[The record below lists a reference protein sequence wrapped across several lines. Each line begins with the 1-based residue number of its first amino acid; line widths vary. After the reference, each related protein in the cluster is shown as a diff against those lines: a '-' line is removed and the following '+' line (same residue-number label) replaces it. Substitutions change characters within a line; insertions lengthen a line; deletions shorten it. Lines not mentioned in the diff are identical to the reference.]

1 MSEANTKETVAG
13 YQLRFWIIGVQPIVW
28 RRLLLRP
35 ENTLADLHHAIQ
47 ITCNW
52 SDDFLHQFNIH
63 GKTTGVP
70 RIHGPYYSHSAGKV
84 TLADL
89 KLRENERFVYEYN
102 FFDHWQLEIRLEKKC
117 DLDTKRHYP
126 FCIAGKRDAPPES
139 CGGPDRFNQ
148 LRDHFSPFYIMDQVL
163 AWHQLYERREQ
174 LSEDELYELEDH
186 RFELSRLRYW
196 TQVEKFDRR
205 TANRRL
211 KQYANGDHA
220 WLDFEE
226 VGW

>member
-1 MSEANTKETVAG
+1 MPEANTKETVSG
-13 YQLRFWIIGVQPIVW
+13 YQVRFWIVGVQPIVW

-63 GKTTGVP
+63 GKTIGVP
-70 RIHGPYYSHSAGKV
+70 RIHGPSYSRPAGEV
-84 TLADL
+84 ALSDL
-89 KLRENERFVYEYN
+89 NLYEKERFVYEYN
-102 FFDHWQLEIRLEKKC
+102 FFDHWQLEIRFEKKC
-117 DLDTKRHYP
+117 ELDAKRHYP
-126 FCIAGKRDAPPES
+126 FCIAGKRAAPPES
-139 CGGPDRFNQ
+139 CGGPDHFNQ
-148 LRDHFSPFYIMDQVL
+148 LRDQFSPFYIMDQVL
-163 AWHQLYERREQ
+163 TWYQLYERREQ
-174 LSEDELYELEDH
+174 LSEDELYELEDR

-196 TQVEKFDRR
+196 TQVDKFDRR

-211 KQYANGDHA
+211 KQYANGDDA

>member
-1 MSEANTKETVAG
+1 MPEANTKETVSG
-13 YQLRFWIIGVQPIVW
+13 YQVRFWIVGVQPIVW

-63 GKTTGVP
+63 GKTIGVP
-70 RIHGPYYSHSAGKV
+70 RIHGPSYSRPAGKV

-89 KLRENERFVYEYN
+89 NLHEKERFVYEYN

-117 DLDTKRHYP
+117 DLDTKHHYP
-126 FCIAGKRDAPPES
+126 FCIAGKRAAPPES
-139 CGGPDRFNQ
+139 CGGPDHFNQ
-148 LRDHFSPFYIMDQVL
+148 LRDQFSPFYIMDQVL
-163 AWHQLYERREQ
+163 TWYQLYERREQ
-174 LSEDELYELEDH
+174 LSEDELYELEER
-186 RFELSRLRYW
+186 RFEPSWLRYW
-196 TQVEKFDRR
+196 TQVDKFDRR

-211 KQYANGDHA
+211 KQYANGDDA

>member
-13 YQLRFWIIGVQPIVW
+13 YQLCFWIVGVQPIVW

-63 GKTTGVP
+63 GKTIGVP
-70 RIHGPYYSHSAGKV
+70 RIHGPYYSLSAGKV
-84 TLADL
+84 TLANL
-89 KLRENERFVYEYN
+89 NLRETERFGYEYN

-117 DLDTKRHYP
+117 DLDTKRLYP
-126 FCIAGKRDAPPES
+126 FCIAGKRAAPPES
-139 CGGPDRFNQ
+139 CGGSDRFNQ
-148 LRDHFSPFYIMDQVL
+148 LRDHFSPYYIMDQVL
-163 AWHQLYERREQ
+163 AWYQLFERREQ
-174 LSEDELYELEDH
+174 LSEDELYELEDR

-196 TQVEKFDRR
+196 TQVEKFEMPGL
-205 TANRRL
+205 ASRRL
-211 KQYANGDHA
+211 AGENQSPSSYRA
-220 WLDFEE
+220 
-226 VGW
+226 

>member
-1 MSEANTKETVAG
+1 MSAAAQAQTIPG

-28 RRLLLRP
+28 RRLLLHP

-63 GKTTGVP
+63 GKTIGVP

-89 KLRENERFVYEYN
+89 RLRENERFVYEYN

-126 FCIAGKRDAPPES
+126 FCIAGKRAAPPES
-139 CGGPDRFNQ
+139 CGGPD
-148 LRDHFSPFYIMDQVL
+148 HFI
-163 AWHQLYERREQ
+163 
-174 LSEDELYELEDH
+174 
-186 RFELSRLRYW
+186 
-196 TQVEKFDRR
+196 
-205 TANRRL
+205 
-211 KQYANGDHA
+211 
-220 WLDFEE
+220 
-226 VGW
+226 